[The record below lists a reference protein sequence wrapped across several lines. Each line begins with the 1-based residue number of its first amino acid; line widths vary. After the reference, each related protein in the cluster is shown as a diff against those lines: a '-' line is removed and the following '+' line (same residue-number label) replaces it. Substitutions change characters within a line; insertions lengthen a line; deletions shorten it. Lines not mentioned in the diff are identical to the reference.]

1 VAYQSDPT
9 FLTLHAVRLRG
20 RASTEA
26 VGAAVGPGVD
36 ELLQAAVE
44 IGHLVHK
51 EGRAA
56 GWSLTPDGRK
66 AHQALLAVE
75 RESSG
80 AQDVVR
86 AAYDEFLAINPD
98 LIQVCTDWQVKPDG
112 ALNDHAD
119 SGYDARVIDALATID
134 GRVQPVGARL
144 GDQVARFD
152 GYGPRLS
159 VALTRVRSGDGQ
171 WFTSPAVESYHTVWF
186 ELHEDL
192 LQTLGINRS
201 DESQ

>member
-1 VAYQSDPT
+1 M
-9 FLTLHAVRLRG
+9 FLTLHAARLRG

-44 IGHLVHK
+44 AGHLIHK

-56 GWSLTPDGRK
+56 GWSLTPAGRE
-66 AHQALLAVE
+66 AHQALLATE

-80 AQDVVR
+80 ASDGVR
-86 AAYDEFLAINPD
+86 AAYDEFLAVNPD

-119 SGYDARVIDALATID
+119 PGYDAGVIDTLATID
-134 GRVQPVGARL
+134 GRVQPVCARL
-144 GDQVARFD
+144 GDQVVRFG

-159 VALTRVRSGDGQ
+159 AALARVRAGDGQ